1 MNDTLTKMIYTF
13 TTLLTLLC
21 CGRILSLIVLEYGI
35 SNSTLH
41 TRSSS
46 PYLFEGTI
54 VDMLSREVS
63 TRAFKSMSS
72 DKPASIAPM
81 EMLQETKGSSTQGGG
96 GGGVDGVDGGAGDG
110 VDKTSRTSPASSPTE
125 FGDGVVD
132 SALGFSMQNPMK
144 RGKQGVVDR
153 RTVSSLGVADRTGS
167 LGSTEAGGV
176 VGAGEK
182 ATDRGE
188 TAGDVEMMARNE
200 DSRIVVVS
208 TQDDDSREGIFV

>member
-1 MNDTLTKMIYTF
+1 MNDTLTKMMYTF

-96 GGGVDGVDGGAGDG
+96 GGGVDGVDGGAGES

-144 RGKQGVVDR
+144 DR
-153 RTVSSLGVADRTGS
+153 RKVSSLGVADRAGS

>member
-125 FGDGVVD
+125 FGDGVAD

-144 RGKQGVVDR
+144 DR
-153 RTVSSLGVADRTGS
+153 RRVSPLGVADHAGS

>member
-13 TTLLTLLC
+13 TTLLNLLC
-21 CGRILSLIVLEYGI
+21 CGGNLSLIVLEYGI

-144 RGKQGVVDR
+144 DR
-153 RTVSSLGVADRTGS
+153 RRVSPLGVADRAGS

-208 TQDDDSREGIFV
+208 TQDDDSREGISV

>member
-1 MNDTLTKMIYTF
+1 M
-13 TTLLTLLC
+13 
-21 CGRILSLIVLEYGI
+21 
-35 SNSTLH
+35 
-41 TRSSS
+41 
-46 PYLFEGTI
+46 
-54 VDMLSREVS
+54 DMLSREVS

-125 FGDGVVD
+125 FGDGIVD

-144 RGKQGVVDR
+144 DR